1 MPRFDV
7 RCLEEGCG
15 HLWVA
20 SKAFDEWVQCP
31 RCYSGNTKTLMPRV
45 QGLDRAKDPFDLIGM
60 GQKIPASKKVKS
72 FANDRRKGGKD
83 TT

>member
-15 HLWVA
+15 HTWA
-20 SKAFDEWVQCP
+20 QSKPFDEWVQCP

-45 QGLDRAKDPFDLIGM
+45 QGIDRAKDPFDLVRKDM
-60 GQKIPASKKVKS
+60 SLPSSKKIKS
-72 FANDRRKGGKD
+72 YANDRRKAGRD
-83 TT
+83 ST